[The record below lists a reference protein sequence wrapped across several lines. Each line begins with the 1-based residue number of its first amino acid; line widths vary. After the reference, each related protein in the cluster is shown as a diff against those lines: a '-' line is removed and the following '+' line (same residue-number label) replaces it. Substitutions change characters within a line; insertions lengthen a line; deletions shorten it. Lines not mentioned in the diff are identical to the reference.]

1 MQFSPAVR
9 MQLVTATN
17 RTMNN
22 ESDLSVA
29 YEVHSAVEQLVQRI
43 ELEERVD
50 GLVKRNEELSA
61 QLEELDMASAR
72 YDALDTKVDALKK
85 VNEKLVE
92 RAREQ

>member
-1 MQFSPAVR
+1 
-9 MQLVTATN
+9 
-17 RTMNN
+17 MNN